1 MTTRKNKV
9 KELSYKERQVAHLCG
24 CHAFNHVLQ
33 EQKLVWLPNK
43 PLLVIGAT
51 SKAAGDGASAKDPD
65 VKINAWA
72 FCKTQG
78 LAHLR
83 AQREEYLE
91 LDAARIIRNLADEP
105 NLNSPYYKEAGRAK
119 DFDRD
124 LMFWKENMKKFG
136 MKSKAEIIAILDKEM
151 GQDETLEQL
160 EEGGIGCTMSGPSR
174 GDIPYAW
181 FRRIF
186 EMLGYDYLE
195 TDDLTWKKDFRTAIK
210 DKTYLGM
217 VINQGKWHYVSAPKY
232 VMGSDCPSY
241 KFALADSLDKDI
253 FECHGKRDLYRA
265 TDSLPLTRAFFLFA
279 RDAGAYESV
288 ALKRMRKKLGRKKYT
303 RRM

>member
-9 KELSYKERQVAHLCG
+9 KEVSYKERQVAHLCG

-33 EQKLVWLPNK
+33 EQKLVWIPNQ
-43 PLLVIGAT
+43 PLLVI
-51 SKAAGDGASAKDPD
+51 SSAGKPVNDGASAKDPD

-72 FCKTQG
+72 FCKEQG

-83 AQREEYLE
+83 AQKMEYLE
-91 LDAARIIRNLADEP
+91 LDAARILRNLAEEP
-105 NLNSPYYKEAGRAK
+105 KLNSAYYKNPAYTA

-124 LMFWKENMKKFG
+124 LKFWKANMTKFG
-136 MKSKAEIIAILDKEM
+136 GKTKAEIIAILDKEM
-151 GQDETLEQL
+151 GNDETLEQL

-181 FRRIF
+181 FRRMF

-217 VINQGKWHYVSAPKY
+217 VINQGKWHYVSSPKY
-232 VMGSDCPSY
+232 VVGGDCPSS
-241 KFALADSLDKDI
+241 KFVLADSLDKQV
-253 FECHGKRDLYRA
+253 FECYGKRGLYKA

-288 ALKRMRKKLGRKKYT
+288 AVKRMRKKLGRKKYT